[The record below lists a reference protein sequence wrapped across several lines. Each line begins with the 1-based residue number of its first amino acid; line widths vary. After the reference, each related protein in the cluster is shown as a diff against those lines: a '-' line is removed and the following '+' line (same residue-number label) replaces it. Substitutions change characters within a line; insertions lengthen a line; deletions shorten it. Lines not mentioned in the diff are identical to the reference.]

1 MQDNPIE
8 LYKNLTELFDE
19 KDDIMQ
25 EADKIISE
33 INKKRE
39 LFRQC
44 NIEINAINIKS
55 ISNSVVS
62 YDAFRLHQKRKD
74 LMEELSKLEEEA
86 LNLKN
91 VKNNLDEEIEEIRS
105 KLVSITPVMQEDD
118 KPKSIYVEALD
129 DNMII
134 SMDSVDLIQVGAPL
148 SKANEVVIDNIKEV
162 YEENSVSINI
172 PEEEIIKNRELSEF
186 EAEVKTYT
194 TGKNREIDDQLQ
206 MLQVVF
212 ENKEEEKENEEQQ
225 ETTEETNVTQ
235 EEPTVSEPEEEKT
248 EEAPVINIEQP
259 EENKPVISLEDVQEE
274 KPEVKLETVVEEKKP
289 ILESSPIE
297 ETPVTVIQETPQNI
311 VSLSDLGLNTPV
323 EPIKVD
329 SLEELENI
337 NNINSNET
345 NTTDNV
351 IYVDFNKK
359 LVLSKIAKATNKK
372 LETNIIPRWNGT
384 FPETKVM
391 AINLSDDNVIANE
404 TPEPVEMNNNEESIQ
419 INTQDPGFSLE
430 SFTQGT
436 EKKAA

>member
-8 LYKNLTELFDE
+8 LYKSLTELFDE

-25 EADKIISE
+25 QADKIISE
-33 INKKRE
+33 MNKKRE
-39 LFRQC
+39 IFRQC
-44 NIEINAINIKS
+44 NNEINAINIRS

-74 LMEELSKLEEEA
+74 LMEELSKLEHEA
-86 LNLKN
+86 LELKN
-91 VKNNLDEEIEEIRS
+91 VKNNLDSQIEEIRN
-105 KLVSITPVMQEDD
+105 KLMSMAPVMQEDD

-129 DNMII
+129 DNII
-134 SMDSVDLIQVGAPL
+134 INMDSIDLIQIGSPL
-148 SKANEVVIDNIKEV
+148 SKTNEVVINNIKEV
-162 YEENSVSINI
+162 YEENSVSINV

-186 EAEVKTYT
+186 EEEVKTYT
-194 TGKNREIDDQLQ
+194 TGKNREIDEQLQ

-212 ENKEEEKENEEQQ
+212 ENGEEQKESEEQ
-225 ETTEETNVTQ
+225 PETTEETNVTQ

-297 ETPVTVIQETPQNI
+297 ETPVAVIQETPQNI
-311 VSLSDLGLNTPV
+311 VSLSDLGFNTPV

-337 NNINSNET
+337 NNINNNET
-345 NTTDNV
+345 NSTDNV

-384 FPETKVM
+384 FPETEV
-391 AINLSDDNVIANE
+391 ISLNLSNNDSPAIE
-404 TPEPVEMNNNEESIQ
+404 SSEPVEMTNNEGPSQ

-430 SFTQGT
+430 NFAHGN
-436 EKKAA
+436 EKKTA